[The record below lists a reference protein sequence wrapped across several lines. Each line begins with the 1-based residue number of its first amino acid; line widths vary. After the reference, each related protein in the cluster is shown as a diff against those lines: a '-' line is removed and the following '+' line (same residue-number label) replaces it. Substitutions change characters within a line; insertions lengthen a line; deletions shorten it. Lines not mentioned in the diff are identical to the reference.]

1 MNPETF
7 LVPKVIF
14 WVSLGLVVYPYVIYP
29 LVLFLTYSVTQ
40 AWRDLR
46 YLGSPRNRR
55 TGTPSLAALP
65 GVSIIIPAYNEES
78 VLPAKIENLRDLDF
92 PRERLQVV
100 FVSDGSEDG
109 TNQILQN
116 LTDESYHSILLTERK
131 GKANALNQAVARATN
146 EILVFC
152 DAGTVFELDAIKKLV
167 RHFSDPEVGAV
178 CGAVRYEAGSDA
190 RQTEGAYWKYESA
203 LRMMEAR
210 LGAILN
216 ASGCIYA
223 LRRECFSPVPQ
234 NTILEDFVIPM
245 RARRLG
251 FSVLY
256 DSEAVAI
263 EFPASTVSGEF
274 TRRVRLAVGSFRAL
288 GDLVRVP
295 WRGFTPFALISHK
308 LLRWLVPFFAVA
320 LFVSNVF
327 IVRSPS
333 YRVALAAQVLF
344 YCWAGLGFFF
354 YQHMRRVRYGLV
366 PYFLFAMHLAFIVGF
381 FRCLVGADRAVW
393 QKVS

>member
-1 MNPETF
+1 MNPDTI
-7 LVPKVIF
+7 LIAKVAF
-14 WVSLGLVVYPYVIYP
+14 WLSLGLVVYPYVIYP

-55 TGTPSLAALP
+55 TETPSLAALP
-65 GVSIIIPAYNEES
+65 GVSVIVPAHNEEK
-78 VLPAKIENLRDLDF
+78 VLPSKIENLRDLDY
-92 PRERLQVV
+92 PRDRMQVI

-109 TNQILQN
+109 TNEILQALREEN
-116 LTDESYHSILLTERK
+116 YHCILLNQRR
-131 GKANALNQAVARATN
+131 GKANALNHAVAQANN
-146 EILVFC
+146 EILIFC
-152 DAGTVFELDAIKKLV
+152 DAATLFEPDAVKKLV

-178 CGAVRYEAGSDA
+178 CGAVRYQAGSDA
-190 RQTEGAYWKYESA
+190 QQTEGAYWKYESA

-223 LRRECFSPVPQ
+223 LRRECFSPIPLS
-234 NTILEDFVIPM
+234 TILEDFVIPM

-256 DSEAVAI
+256 DPEAVAI

-308 LLRWLVPFFAVA
+308 LLRWLVPFFAIT

-327 IVRSPS
+327 LMRSPS

-381 FRCLVGADRAVW
+381 FRCVMGADRAVW

>member
-1 MNPETF
+1 MNPETV
-7 LVPKVIF
+7 LIAKVVF
-14 WVSLGLVVYPYVIYP
+14 WLSLGLVVYPYVLYP

-55 TGTPSLAALP
+55 AEMPVASGLP
-65 GVSIIIPAYNEES
+65 GVSLIVPAHNEEK
-78 VLPAKIENLRDLDF
+78 VLPAKIENLRELDF
-92 PRERLQVV
+92 PRDRLQVI

-116 LTDESYHSILLTERK
+116 LREDNYESILLTDRK
-131 GKANALNQAVARATN
+131 GKANALNEGVARATN
-146 EILVFC
+146 EVLVFC
-152 DAGTVFELDAIKKLV
+152 DAGTLFELDAIKNLV

-178 CGAVRYEAGSDA
+178 CGAVRYQAGADA
-190 RQTEGAYWKYESA
+190 QQTEGAYWKYESA

-234 NTILEDFVIPM
+234 STILEDFVIPM

-256 DSEAVAI
+256 DPEAVAI

-308 LLRWLVPFFAVA
+308 LLRWLVPFFAIT
-320 LFVSNVF
+320 LLISNIFVMH
-327 IVRSPS
+327 SPS

>member
-1 MNPETF
+1 MNPETI
-7 LVPKVIF
+7 LVAKLVF
-14 WVSLGLVVYPYVIYP
+14 WLSLGLVVYPYVLYP
-29 LVLFLTYSVTQ
+29 LVLFLTYSVAQ

-55 TGTPSLAALP
+55 TETPVASGLP
-65 GVSIIIPAYNEES
+65 GVSLIVPAHNEEK
-78 VLPAKIENLRDLDF
+78 VLPAKIENLRELDF
-92 PRERLQVV
+92 PRDRLQVV

-116 LTDESYHSILLTERK
+116 LGQENYECILLKDRK
-131 GKANALNQAVARATN
+131 GKANALNHAVERATN

-152 DAGTVFELDAIKKLV
+152 DAGTLFELDAIKNLV
-167 RHFSDPEVGAV
+167 RHFSDPKVGAV
-178 CGAVRYEAGSDA
+178 CGAVRYQAGSDA
-190 RQTEGAYWKYESA
+190 QQTEGAYWKYESA

-223 LRRECFSPVPQ
+223 LRRECFSPIPQ

-256 DSEAVAI
+256 DPEAVAI
-263 EFPASTVSGEF
+263 EFPASSVSGEF

-308 LLRWLVPFFAVA
+308 LLRWLVPFFAIT
-320 LFVSNVF
+320 LLLSNIFVM
-327 IVRSPS
+327 RSPS

>member
-1 MNPETF
+1 MNPETI
-7 LVPKVIF
+7 LIAKVVF
-14 WVSLGLVVYPYVIYP
+14 WVSLGLVIYPYVVYP

-55 TGTPSLAALP
+55 TETPVASGLP
-65 GVSIIIPAYNEES
+65 GVSLIVPAHNEEKG
-78 VLPAKIENLRDLDF
+78 LPGKIENLRELDF
-92 PRERLQVV
+92 PRDRLQVI

-109 TNQILQN
+109 TNEILQN
-116 LTDESYHSILLTERK
+116 LREDNYECILLGDRK
-131 GKANALNQAVARATN
+131 GKANALNQAVARASN

-152 DAGTVFELDAIKKLV
+152 DAGTLFELDAIKNLV

-223 LRRECFSPVPQ
+223 LRRECFSPIPP

-256 DSEAVAI
+256 DPEAVAI
-263 EFPASTVSGEF
+263 EFPASSVSGEF

-295 WRGFTPFALISHK
+295 WKGFTPFALISHK
-308 LLRWLVPFFAVA
+308 LLRWLVPFFAITLLA
-320 LFVSNVF
+320 SNVF
-327 IVRSPS
+327 LMRSPT
-333 YRVALAAQVLF
+333 YRVALAAQLLF

>member
-1 MNPETF
+1 MSAETI
-7 LVPKVIF
+7 LVAKVAF
-14 WVSLGLVVYPYVIYP
+14 WVSLGLVLYPYVLYP

-55 TGTPSLAALP
+55 TETPAPSGLP
-65 GVSIIIPAYNEES
+65 GVSIIIPAYNEEK
-78 VLPAKIENLRDLDF
+78 VLLAKIDNLRELDF

-116 LTDESYHSILLTERK
+116 LTDENYRCILLTERK
-131 GKANALNQAVARATN
+131 GKANALNQAVAQASN

-152 DAGTVFELDAIKKLV
+152 DAGTLFELDAIKKLV

-223 LRRECFSPVPQ
+223 LWRECFSPIPQ
-234 NTILEDFVIPM
+234 STILEDFVIPM

-256 DSEAVAI
+256 DPEAVAI

-308 LLRWLVPFFAVA
+308 LLRWLVPFFAIT
-320 LFVSNVF
+320 LFISNVF
-327 IVRSPS
+327 LMHSPS
-333 YRVALAAQVLF
+333 YRLALAAQVLF
-344 YCWAGLGFFF
+344 YFWAGLGFFF

>member
-1 MNPETF
+1 MNSETF
-7 LVPKVIF
+7 LVAKVVF
-14 WVSLGLVVYPYVIYP
+14 WLSLGLVVYPYVIYP

-46 YLGSPRNRR
+46 YLRSTRNRR
-55 TGTPSLAALP
+55 TETPSLAALP
-65 GVSIIIPAYNEES
+65 GVSIIVPAYNEES
-78 VLPAKIENLRDLDF
+78 VLPRKIENLRELDF

-100 FVSDGSEDG
+100 FVSDGSQDG

-116 LTDESYHSILLTERK
+116 LREANYECVLLNERK

-152 DAGTVFELDAIKKLV
+152 DAGTLFELDAIKKLV
-167 RHFSDPEVGAV
+167 RHFSDSEVGAV

-234 NTILEDFVIPM
+234 STILEDFVIPM

-256 DSEAVAI
+256 DPEAVAI

-308 LLRWLVPFFAVA
+308 LLRWLVPFFAIT
-320 LFVSNVF
+320 LFVSNIF
-327 IVRSPS
+327 IMRSPS

-354 YQHMRRVRYGLV
+354 YQQMRRVRYGLV

>member
-1 MNPETF
+1 MNPDTI
-7 LVPKVIF
+7 LAAKVVF
-14 WVSLGLVVYPYVIYP
+14 WLSLGLVVYPYVLYP

-46 YLGSPRNRR
+46 YLGSTRNRR
-55 TGTPSLAALP
+55 TDTPSLSGLP
-65 GVSIIIPAYNEES
+65 GVSIIVPAYNEEK
-78 VLPAKIENLRDLDF
+78 VLPAKIENLRNLDF
-92 PRERLQVV
+92 PRERLQVI

-109 TNQILQN
+109 TNQILQTLQEEN
-116 LTDESYHSILLTERK
+116 YECILLNERK

-146 EILVFC
+146 QILIFC
-152 DAGTVFELDAIKKLV
+152 DASTLFETDAIKKLV

-178 CGAVRYEAGSDA
+178 CGAVRYQAGADA
-190 RQTEGAYWKYESA
+190 QQTEGAYWKYESA

-210 LGAILN
+210 MGAILN
-216 ASGCIYA
+216 ASGAIYA

-234 NTILEDFVIPM
+234 TTILEDFVIPM

-256 DSEAVAI
+256 DPEAVAI

-308 LLRWLVPFFAVA
+308 LLRWLVPFFAITLLASNAA
-320 LFVSNVF
+320 LM
-327 IVRSPS
+327 RSPS

-381 FRCLVGADRAVW
+381 VRCLVGSDRAVW

>member
-1 MNPETF
+1 MNPETI
-7 LVPKVIF
+7 LVAKVVF
-14 WVSLGLVVYPYVIYP
+14 WLSLGLVIYPYVLYP

-55 TGTPSLAALP
+55 IEIPSLAALP
-65 GVSIIIPAYNEES
+65 GVSIIVPAYNEEK
-78 VLPAKIENLRDLDF
+78 VLPGKIENLRDLDF
-92 PRERLQVV
+92 PRERMQVV

-109 TNQILQN
+109 TNEILQN
-116 LTDESYHSILLTERK
+116 LREENYECILLSDRK
-131 GKANALNQAVARATN
+131 GKANALNQAVARASN
-146 EILVFC
+146 EILIFC
-152 DAGTVFELDAIKKLV
+152 DAGTLFELDAIKNLV
-167 RHFSDPEVGAV
+167 RHFSNPEVGAV
-178 CGAVRYEAGSDA
+178 CGAVRYQAGADA
-190 RQTEGAYWKYESA
+190 QQTEGAYWKYESA

-223 LRRECFSPVPQ
+223 LRRECFSPIPQ
-234 NTILEDFVIPM
+234 STILEDFVIPM

-256 DSEAVAI
+256 DPEAVAI

-308 LLRWLVPFFAVA
+308 LLRWLVPFFAIT
-320 LFVSNVF
+320 LLLSNIFVMH
-327 IVRSPS
+327 SPS
-333 YRVALAAQVLF
+333 YRVALAAQVIF

>member
-1 MNPETF
+1 MSAETI
-7 LVPKVIF
+7 LVAKVAF
-14 WVSLGLVVYPYVIYP
+14 WVSLGLVLYPYVLYP

-55 TGTPSLAALP
+55 TETPDPSGLP
-65 GVSIIIPAYNEES
+65 GVSIIIPAYNEEK
-78 VLPAKIENLRDLDF
+78 VLLAKIDNLRELDF

-100 FVSDGSEDG
+100 FVSDGSSDG

-116 LTDESYHSILLTERK
+116 LTNENYRCILLTERK
-131 GKANALNQAVARATN
+131 GKANALNQAVAQASN

-152 DAGTVFELDAIKKLV
+152 DAGTLFELDAIKKLV

-223 LRRECFSPVPQ
+223 LRRECFSPIPQ
-234 NTILEDFVIPM
+234 STILEDFVIPM

-256 DSEAVAI
+256 DPEAVAI

-308 LLRWLVPFFAVA
+308 LLRWLVPFFAIT
-320 LFVSNVF
+320 LFISNVF
-327 IVRSPS
+327 LMRSPS

-344 YCWAGLGFFF
+344 YFWAGLGFFF

>member
-1 MNPETF
+1 
-7 LVPKVIF
+7 
-14 WVSLGLVVYPYVIYP
+14 
-29 LVLFLTYSVTQ
+29 
-40 AWRDLR
+40 
-46 YLGSPRNRR
+46 
-55 TGTPSLAALP
+55 
-65 GVSIIIPAYNEES
+65 
-78 VLPAKIENLRDLDF
+78 
-92 PRERLQVV
+92 
-100 FVSDGSEDG
+100 
-109 TNQILQN
+109 
-116 LTDESYHSILLTERK
+116 
-131 GKANALNQAVARATN
+131 
-146 EILVFC
+146 
-152 DAGTVFELDAIKKLV
+152 
-167 RHFSDPEVGAV
+167 
-178 CGAVRYEAGSDA
+178 
-190 RQTEGAYWKYESA
+190 
-203 LRMMEAR
+203 MMEAR

-223 LRRECFSPVPQ
+223 LRRECFSPIPQ

-256 DSEAVAI
+256 DPEAVAI
-263 EFPASTVSGEF
+263 EFPASSVSGEF

-308 LLRWLVPFFAVA
+308 LLRWLVPFFAIT
-320 LFVSNVF
+320 LLLSNVF
-327 IVRSPS
+327 VMQSPS

-354 YQHMRRVRYGLV
+354 YQHMRRLRYGLV

>member
-1 MNPETF
+1 MSPETI
-7 LVPKVIF
+7 LIAKVVF
-14 WVSLGLVVYPYVIYP
+14 WVSLGLVVYPYALYP

-55 TGTPSLAALP
+55 TETPGLAALP
-65 GVSIIIPAYNEES
+65 GISIIIPAYNEENA
-78 VLPAKIENLRDLDF
+78 LPAKIENLRDLDF
-92 PRERLQVV
+92 PRDRLQVV

-116 LTDESYHSILLTERK
+116 LREANYECILLNERK
-131 GKANALNQAVARATN
+131 GKANALNHAVARATN

-152 DAGTVFELDAIKKLV
+152 DAGTLFELDAIKNLV

-178 CGAVRYEAGSDA
+178 CGAVRYQAGADA
-190 RQTEGAYWKYESA
+190 QQTEGAYWKYESA

-223 LRRECFSPVPQ
+223 LRRECFSPIPSS
-234 NTILEDFVIPM
+234 TILEDFVIPM

-256 DSEAVAI
+256 DPEAVAI

-308 LLRWLVPFFAVA
+308 LLRWLVPFFAIT
-320 LFVSNVF
+320 LLISNVF
-327 IVRSPS
+327 VMRSPS
-333 YRVALAAQVLF
+333 YRVALAAQVIF

-354 YQHMRRVRYGLV
+354 YQYMRRVRYGLV

-381 FRCLVGADRAVW
+381 FRCVVGADRAVW
-393 QKVS
+393 QKVN

>member
-1 MNPETF
+1 MNPDTI
-7 LVPKVIF
+7 LAAKVVF
-14 WVSLGLVVYPYVIYP
+14 WLSLGLVVYPYVLYP

-46 YLGSPRNRR
+46 YLSSTRNRR
-55 TGTPSLAALP
+55 TDTPSLSGLP
-65 GVSIIIPAYNEES
+65 GVSIIVPAYNEEK

-92 PRERLQVV
+92 PRERLQAI
-100 FVSDGSEDG
+100 FVSDGSEDA
-109 TNQILQN
+109 TNHILEN
-116 LTDESYHSILLTERK
+116 LQEENYECILLNERK

-146 EILVFC
+146 QILIFC
-152 DAGTVFELDAIKKLV
+152 DASTLFETDAIKKLV

-178 CGAVRYEAGSDA
+178 CGAVRYQAGADA
-190 RQTEGAYWKYESA
+190 QQTEGAYWKYESA

-210 LGAILN
+210 MGAILN
-216 ASGCIYA
+216 ASGAIYA

-234 NTILEDFVIPM
+234 TTILEDFVIPM

-256 DSEAVAI
+256 DPEAVAI

-308 LLRWLVPFFAVA
+308 LLRWLVPFFAITLLASNVA
-320 LFVSNVF
+320 LM
-327 IVRSPS
+327 RSPS

-381 FRCLVGADRAVW
+381 FRCLVGSDRAVW

>member
-1 MNPETF
+1 MNPETI
-7 LVPKVIF
+7 LLAKVIF
-14 WVSLGLVVYPYVIYP
+14 WLSLGLVLYPYVLYP
-29 LVLFLTYSVTQ
+29 LVLFFTYSITQ

-55 TGTPSLAALP
+55 TETPVPSGLP
-65 GVSIIIPAYNEES
+65 GVSLIVPAHNEEK
-78 VLPAKIENLRDLDF
+78 VLPAKLENLRELDF
-92 PRERLQVV
+92 PRDRLQVI

-116 LTDESYHSILLTERK
+116 LAEENYECILLKDRK
-131 GKANALNQAVARATN
+131 GKANALNHAVERATN

-152 DAGTVFELDAIKKLV
+152 DAGTLFELDAIKNLV
-167 RHFSDPEVGAV
+167 RHFSNPKVGAV
-178 CGAVRYEAGSDA
+178 CGAVRYESGSDA

-223 LRRECFSPVPQ
+223 LRRECFSPIPQ
-234 NTILEDFVIPM
+234 NTILEDFVVPM

-256 DSEAVAI
+256 DPEAVAI
-263 EFPASTVSGEF
+263 EFPASSVSGEF

-308 LLRWLVPFFAVA
+308 LLRWLVPFFAIA
-320 LFVSNVF
+320 LLLSNIFVMH
-327 IVRSPS
+327 SPP
-333 YRVALAAQVLF
+333 YRVALGAQVLF

>member
-1 MNPETF
+1 MSHEVI
-7 LVPKVIF
+7 LAARVIF

-29 LVLFLTYSVTQ
+29 LVLFLTYSITQ

-46 YLGSPRNRR
+46 YLGSPRSRR
-55 TGTPSLAALP
+55 TKTPALAALP
-65 GVSIIIPAYNEES
+65 GVSIIIPAYNEEK
-78 VLPAKIENLRDLDF
+78 VLAAKIENLRDLDF
-92 PRERLQVV
+92 PQERLQFV

-116 LTDESYHSILLTERK
+116 LQGANYECILLNERK
-131 GKANALNQAVARATN
+131 GKANALNHAVERATN
-146 EILVFC
+146 DILVFC
-152 DAGTVFELDAIKKLV
+152 DAGTLFELDAIKNLV
-167 RHFSDPEVGAV
+167 RHFSNPEVGAV
-178 CGAVRYEAGSDA
+178 CGAVRYQAGSDA
-190 RQTEGAYWKYESA
+190 QQTEGAYWKYESA

-223 LRRECFSPVPQ
+223 LRRECFSPIPLS
-234 NTILEDFVIPM
+234 TILEDFVIPM

-256 DSEAVAI
+256 DPESVAI

-295 WRGFTPFALISHK
+295 LRGFTPFALISHK
-308 LLRWLVPFFAVA
+308 LLRWLVPFFAIT
-320 LFVSNVF
+320 LFLSNIFLVH
-327 IVRSPS
+327 SPA

-354 YQHMRRVRYGLV
+354 YQQMRRVRFGLV

-381 FRCLVGADRAVW
+381 FRCLIGADRAVW

>member
-1 MNPETF
+1 MNPETI
-7 LVPKVIF
+7 LAAKIVF
-14 WVSLGLVVYPYVIYP
+14 WLSLGLVVYPYVLYP

-55 TGTPSLAALP
+55 TDTPSASGLP
-65 GVSIIIPAYNEES
+65 GVSIIVPAYNEEK
-78 VLPAKIENLRDLDF
+78 VLPAKIRNLHELEF
-92 PRERLQVV
+92 PQERLQVI

-109 TNQILQN
+109 TNEILQSLQEKN
-116 LTDESYHSILLTERK
+116 YECILLNERK
-131 GKANALNQAVARATN
+131 GKANALNHAAARATN
-146 EILVFC
+146 QILVFC
-152 DAGTVFELDAIKKLV
+152 DASTLFEPDAINKLV

-178 CGAVRYEAGSDA
+178 CGALRYQAGADA
-190 RQTEGAYWKYESA
+190 QQTEGAYWKYESA

-216 ASGCIYA
+216 ASGAIFA
-223 LRRECFSPVPQ
+223 LRRECFLPVPQ
-234 NTILEDFVIPM
+234 STILEDFVIPM

-256 DSEAVAI
+256 DPEAIAI

-288 GDLVRVP
+288 GDVVRVP

-308 LLRWLVPFFAVA
+308 LLRWLVPFFAITLLASNVA
-320 LFVSNVF
+320 LM
-327 IVRSPS
+327 RSPS

-344 YCWAGLGFFF
+344 YFWAGLGFFF
-354 YQHMRRVRYGLV
+354 YQHMRRVRYGLL

-381 FRCLVGADRAVW
+381 VRCLVGADRAVW

>member
-1 MNPETF
+1 MSHEVI
-7 LVPKVIF
+7 LAARVIF

-29 LVLFLTYSVTQ
+29 LVLFLTYSITQ

-46 YLGSPRNRR
+46 YLGSPRSRR
-55 TGTPSLAALP
+55 TKTPALAALP
-65 GVSIIIPAYNEES
+65 GVSIIIPAYNEEK
-78 VLPAKIENLRDLDF
+78 VLAAKIENLRDLDF
-92 PRERLQVV
+92 PQERLQFV

-116 LTDESYHSILLTERK
+116 LQGANYECILLNERK
-131 GKANALNQAVARATN
+131 GKANALNHAVERATN
-146 EILVFC
+146 DILVFC
-152 DAGTVFELDAIKKLV
+152 DAGTLFELDAIKNLV
-167 RHFSDPEVGAV
+167 RHFSNPEVGAV
-178 CGAVRYEAGSDA
+178 CGAVRYQAGSDA
-190 RQTEGAYWKYESA
+190 QQTEGAYWKYESA

-223 LRRECFSPVPQ
+223 LRRECFSPIPLS
-234 NTILEDFVIPM
+234 TILEDFVIPM

-256 DSEAVAI
+256 DPESVAI

-295 WRGFTPFALISHK
+295 LRGFTPFALISHK
-308 LLRWLVPFFAVA
+308 LLRWLVPFFAIT
-320 LFVSNVF
+320 LFLSNIFLVH
-327 IVRSPS
+327 SPA
-333 YRVALAAQVLF
+333 YRVALAGQVLF

-354 YQHMRRVRYGLV
+354 YQQMRRVRFGLV

>member
-1 MNPETF
+1 MNPETI
-7 LVPKVIF
+7 LVAKVVF
-14 WVSLGLVVYPYVIYP
+14 WVSTGLVIYPYVLYP

-55 TGTPSLAALP
+55 TETPIASGLP
-65 GVSIIIPAYNEES
+65 GISLIVPAHNEEK
-78 VLPAKIENLRDLDF
+78 VLPAKIENLRELDF
-92 PRERLQVV
+92 PRDRLQVI

-109 TNQILQN
+109 TNEILRN
-116 LTDESYHSILLTERK
+116 LREENYECIFLEDRK
-131 GKANALNQAVARATN
+131 GKANALNQAVTRATN

-152 DAGTVFELDAIKKLV
+152 DAGTLFELDAIKNLV

-223 LRRECFSPVPQ
+223 LRRECFSPIPQ

-263 EFPASTVSGEF
+263 EFPASSVSGEF

-308 LLRWLVPFFAVA
+308 LLRWLVPFFAITLLA
-320 LFVSNVF
+320 SNVF
-327 IVRSPS
+327 LVHSPS
-333 YRVALAAQVLF
+333 YRVALAAQVFF

>member
-1 MNPETF
+1 MNPETV
-7 LVPKVIF
+7 LAAKAAF
-14 WVSLGLVVYPYVIYP
+14 WLSLALVVYPYFLYP
-29 LVLFLTYSVTQ
+29 MLLFLIYSVTQ

-46 YLGSPRNRR
+46 FLGSPRNRR
-55 TGTPSLAALP
+55 ADTPASSAMP
-65 GVSIIIPAYNEES
+65 GVSIIVPAYNEEK
-78 VLPAKIENLRDLDF
+78 VLPAKIQNLRDLDF
-92 PRERLQVV
+92 PRERLQVI

-109 TNQILQN
+109 TNQILQGLREDN
-116 LTDESYHSILLTERK
+116 YECILLSERK
-131 GKANALNQAVARATN
+131 GKANALNHAVARATN
-146 EILVFC
+146 QILVFC
-152 DAGTVFELDAIKKLV
+152 DASTLFEPDAIKKLV

-178 CGAVRYEAGSDA
+178 CGAVRYQPGADA
-190 RQTEGAYWKYESA
+190 QQTEGAYWKYESA
-203 LRMMEAR
+203 VRMMEAR

-223 LRRECFSPVPQ
+223 LRRDCFSPIPLS
-234 NTILEDFVIPM
+234 TILEDFVIPM

-256 DSEAVAI
+256 DPEAVAI

-274 TRRVRLAVGSFRAL
+274 TRRVRLAVGSFRAV

-295 WRGFTPFALISHK
+295 WKGFTPFALISHK
-308 LLRWLVPFFAVA
+308 LLRWLVPFFAIT
-320 LFVSNVF
+320 LLVSNV
-327 IVRSPS
+327 VLMRSPF

-344 YCWAGLGFFF
+344 YFWAGLGFFF

-381 FRCLVGADRAVW
+381 FRCLVGSDRAVW

>member
-1 MNPETF
+1 MNPETILIAK
-7 LVPKVIF
+7 LVF
-14 WVSLGLVVYPYVIYP
+14 WLSLGLVVYPYVLYP
-29 LVLFLTYSVTQ
+29 IVLFLTYSVAQ

-55 TGTPSLAALP
+55 TETPVASGLP
-65 GVSIIIPAYNEES
+65 GVSLIVPAHNEEK
-78 VLPAKIENLRDLDF
+78 VLPAKLENLRELDF
-92 PRERLQVV
+92 PRDRLQVI

-116 LTDESYHSILLTERK
+116 LGQENYECILLKDRK
-131 GKANALNQAVARATN
+131 GKANALNHAVERATN

-152 DAGTVFELDAIKKLV
+152 DAGTLFELDAIKNLV
-167 RHFSDPEVGAV
+167 RHFSDLEVGAV

-223 LRRECFSPVPQ
+223 LRRECFSPIPQ

-251 FSVLY
+251 FCVLY
-256 DSEAVAI
+256 DPEAVAI
-263 EFPASTVSGEF
+263 EFPASSVSGEF

-308 LLRWLVPFFAVA
+308 LLRWLVPFFAIT
-320 LFVSNVF
+320 LLLSNIFVMH
-327 IVRSPS
+327 SPS

>member
-1 MNPETF
+1 MNPET
-7 LVPKVIF
+7 LSVAKVVF
-14 WVSLGLVVYPYVIYP
+14 WLSLGLVLYPYVLYP
-29 LVLFLTYSVTQ
+29 LILFLTYSVTQ

-46 YLGSPRNRR
+46 YLSSPRSRR
-55 TGTPSLAALP
+55 TGTPSPSALP
-65 GVSIIIPAYNEES
+65 DVSIIVPAYNEEK
-78 VLPAKIENLRDLDF
+78 VLPPKIENLRDLDF
-92 PRERLQVV
+92 PQERLQVI

-116 LTDESYHSILLTERK
+116 IKEENYQCILLNERK

-146 EILVFC
+146 QILVFC
-152 DAGTVFELDAIKKLV
+152 DASTLFEPDAITKLV
-167 RHFSDPEVGAV
+167 RHFSDPNVGAV
-178 CGAVRYEAGSDA
+178 CGALRYQANADA
-190 RQTEGAYWKYESA
+190 QQTEGAYWKYESA

-210 LGAILN
+210 MGAILN
-216 ASGCIYA
+216 ASGAIYA
-223 LRRECFSPVPQ
+223 LRRECFSAVPQ
-234 NTILEDFVIPM
+234 STILEDFVIPM

-256 DSEAVAI
+256 DPEAVAI

-288 GDLVRVP
+288 GDVVRVP

-320 LFVSNVF
+320 LLVSDVALM
-327 IVRSPS
+327 RSPS
-333 YRVALAAQVLF
+333 YRVALVVQVLF
-344 YCWAGLGFFF
+344 YFWAGLGFFF
-354 YQHMRRVRYGLV
+354 YQHMRRVRYGLM
-366 PYFLFAMHLAFIVGF
+366 PYFLFAMHLAFLVGF
-381 FRCLVGADRAVW
+381 VRCLTGSDRAVW

>member
-1 MNPETF
+1 MNPETI
-7 LVPKVIF
+7 LVAKVIF
-14 WVSLGLVVYPYVIYP
+14 WISLGLVVYPYVIYP

-55 TGTPSLAALP
+55 TETLSLAALP
-65 GVSIIIPAYNEES
+65 GISIIIPAYNEET

-92 PRERLQVV
+92 PRERLQVI

-116 LTDESYHSILLTERK
+116 LREANYDCILLNERK
-131 GKANALNQAVARATN
+131 GKANALNHAVERARN

-152 DAGTVFELDAIKKLV
+152 DAGTLFELDAIKKLA

-223 LRRECFSPVPQ
+223 LRRECFSPIPLS
-234 NTILEDFVIPM
+234 TILEDFVIPM

-256 DSEAVAI
+256 DPEAVAV

-308 LLRWLVPFFAVA
+308 LLRWLVPFFAIT
-320 LFVSNVF
+320 LFTSNVL
-327 IVRSPS
+327 IMRSPS